1 MFRNLSKCF
10 PLFLLLFFDS
20 LAATESFSNVFCGK
34 MLDTQTGLVQ
44 SNVTINIDHGSGK
57 IRSVRFNDVF
67 ANPNNLDTLDLS
79 NYFCLPGLIDMH
91 THISEGTSRTLVEYL
106 TVTQQDQLV
115 IGRVNVQKTLL
126 AGFTSVRDLGVYIA
140 WTDKALRDEIN
151 SGLTNGPRMQISGF
165 YLTIPG
171 GGGDIDIP
179 GYSGNVPAHIRQGVT
194 QGTENFRLRA
204 EAAVAGGADLL
215 KMIASGA
222 VLAFGSIPGSPEMT
236 PDEIAMVV
244 TVGHNAGMK
253 VTAHAH
259 GAQSIKDAILAGV
272 DSIEHASLIDDE
284 GIRLA
289 RENGVALSMDIY
301 NGDYIKTVGK
311 EENWPGEF
319 LRKNRETTDEQRSGF
334 TKAHQAGVRI
344 VYGTDAGVY
353 PHGDNAKQFSYM
365 VKQGMTSVE
374 AIQAATIHAADVMG
388 WGNQVGSINPGFFA
402 DIVALRDNPIN
413 NIQALEKIDVVIKGG
428 QLYKLEGKLF
438 N

>member
-10 PLFLLLFFDS
+10 PFFLLLFFDS

-44 SNVTINIDHGSGK
+44 SNVMIGIDQSSGK
-57 IRSVRFNDVF
+57 IRSVEFNNSKTDYDDI
-67 ANPNNLDTLDLS
+67 DTLDLS

-91 THISEGTSRTLVEYL
+91 THISEDHYRPLVDYL
-106 TVTQQDQLV
+106 TMTQQEQIA
-115 IGRVNVQKTLL
+115 IGRGLVKKTLL

-140 WTDKALRDEIN
+140 WTDKLLRDEIN
-151 SGLTNGPRMQISGF
+151 AGLTDGPRMQISGF

-171 GGGDIDIP
+171 GGGDIDVP
-179 GYSGNVPAHIRQGVT
+179 GYTGNIPAHIRQGVT

-204 EAAVAGGADLL
+204 EAAVAGGADVL

-222 VLAFGSIPGSPEMT
+222 VLAYGSLPGSPEMT
-236 PDEIAMVV
+236 SDEIAAGVA
-244 TVGHNAGMK
+244 VGHNAGIK

-259 GAQSIKDAILAGV
+259 GTQSIKEAILAGV

-289 RENGVALSMDIY
+289 KEHNVALSMDIY
-301 NGDYIKTVGK
+301 NGDYIDSAG
-311 EENWPGEF
+311 EEEEEF
-319 LRKNRETTDEQRSGF
+319 LIKNREITEEQRDSF

-374 AIQAATIHAADVMG
+374 AIQAATVHAADVMG

-402 DIVALRDNPIN
+402 DIVALRDNPIS

>member
-1 MFRNLSKCF
+1 MFRNLCKFF

-194 QGTENFRLRA
+194 QGIENFRLRA

-236 PDEIAMVV
+236 PDEIAVVV

-301 NGDYIKTVGK
+301 NGDYINTVGK
-311 EENWPGEF
+311 EENWPEEF

-388 WGNQVGSINPGFFA
+388 WGNQVGRINPGFFA
-402 DIVALRDNPIN
+402 DIVALRDNPIS

>member
-1 MFRNLSKCF
+1 MFRNLCKSF
-10 PLFLLLFFDS
+10 PLFLLLFFDN
-20 LAATESFSNVFCGK
+20 LAATESFSSVFCGK
-34 MLDTQTGLVQ
+34 MLDMQTGLVQ
-44 SNVTINIDHGSGK
+44 NNVMINIDHGTGK
-57 IRSVRFNDVF
+57 IRSVEFND
-67 ANPNNLDTLDLS
+67 ASTNPNDLDTLDLS
-79 NYFCLPGLIDMH
+79 DYFCLPGLIDMH
-91 THISEGTSRTLVEYL
+91 THISEGHSRSLVEYL
-106 TVTQQDQLV
+106 TMTQQDQLV

-194 QGTENFRLRA
+194 QGAENFRIRA
-204 EAAVAGGADLL
+204 EAAVVGGADLL

-222 VLAFGSIPGSPEMT
+222 VLAFGSLPGSPEMT
-236 PDEIAMVV
+236 PDEIAAVV
-244 TVGHNAGMK
+244 AVGHKAGIK

-301 NGDYIKTVGK
+301 NGDYISTVGK
-311 EENWPGEF
+311 EENWPEEF
-319 LRKNRETTDEQRSGF
+319 LRKNRETTDEQRSSF

-388 WGNQVGSINPGFFA
+388 WGNQVGQINPGFFA
-402 DIVALRDNPIN
+402 DIVALRDNPIS

>member
-44 SNVTINIDHGSGK
+44 SNVMISIDHDSGK

-106 TVTQQDQLV
+106 TMTQQDQLV

-289 RENGVALSMDIY
+289 RDNGVALSMDIY
-301 NGDYIKTVGK
+301 NGDYINTVGK
-311 EENWPGEF
+311 EENWPEEF

-402 DIVALRDNPIN
+402 DIVALRDNPIS

>member
-194 QGTENFRLRA
+194 QGIENFRLRA

-236 PDEIAMVV
+236 PDEIAVVV

-289 RENGVALSMDIY
+289 RDNGVALSMDIY
-301 NGDYIKTVGK
+301 NGDYINTVGK
-311 EENWPGEF
+311 EENWPEEF

-374 AIQAATIHAADVMG
+374 AIQAATVHAADVMG
-388 WGNQVGSINPGFFA
+388 WGNQVGRINPGFFA
-402 DIVALRDNPIN
+402 DIVALRDNPIS

-428 QLYKLEGKLF
+428 QLYKLEGKTF
-438 N
+438 

>member
-44 SNVTINIDHGSGK
+44 SNVMISIDHDSGK
-57 IRSVRFNDVF
+57 IRSVRFNDVS

-106 TVTQQDQLV
+106 TMTQQDQLV

-194 QGTENFRLRA
+194 QGIENFRLRA

-236 PDEIAMVV
+236 PDEIAVVV

-289 RENGVALSMDIY
+289 RDNGVALSMDIY
-301 NGDYIKTVGK
+301 NGDYINTVGK
-311 EENWPGEF
+311 EENWPEEF

-388 WGNQVGSINPGFFA
+388 WGNQVGQINPGFFA
-402 DIVALRDNPIN
+402 DIVALRDNPIS

>member
-1 MFRNLSKCF
+1 MIKNRYKFL
-10 PLFLLLFFDS
+10 PLFLLFFLNS
-20 LAATESFSNVFCGK
+20 LAATESFSSVFCGK
-34 MLDTQTGLVQ
+34 MLDVQNGLVRN
-44 SNVTINIDHGSGK
+44 NVMIDIDQGSGK
-57 IRSVRFNDVF
+57 IRSVEFNYSKTDYDDI
-67 ANPNNLDTLDLS
+67 DTLNLS

-91 THISEGTSRTLVEYL
+91 THISEDHYRKLVEYL
-106 TVTQQDQLV
+106 TMTQQEQIA
-115 IGRVNVQKTLL
+115 IGRGNVQKTLL
-126 AGFTSVRDLGVYIA
+126 SGFTSVRDLGVYIA
-140 WTDKALRDEIN
+140 WTDKLLRDEIN
-151 SGLTNGPRMQISGF
+151 AGLTNGPRMQISGF

-179 GYSGNVPAHIRQGVT
+179 GYSGDVPTHLRQGVT
-194 QGTENFRLRA
+194 QGAENFRLRA
-204 EAAVAGGADLL
+204 EAAVAGGADVL

-222 VLAFGSIPGSPEMT
+222 VLAFGSIPGSPEMM
-236 PDEIAMVV
+236 PDEIREVV
-244 TVGHNAGMK
+244 AVGHKAGMK

-301 NGDYIKTVGK
+301 NGDYINTVGK
-311 EENWPGEF
+311 EENWPEEF

-374 AIQAATIHAADVMG
+374 AIQAATVHAADVMG
-388 WGNQVGSINPGFFA
+388 WGNQVGRINPGFFA
-402 DIVALRDNPIN
+402 DIVALRDNPIS

>member
-1 MFRNLSKCF
+1 MFRNLCKSF

-44 SNVTINIDHGSGK
+44 SNVMISIDHDFGK
-57 IRSVRFNDVF
+57 IRSVGFNDVS

-289 RENGVALSMDIY
+289 RDNGVALSMDIY
-301 NGDYIKTVGK
+301 NGDYINTVGK
-311 EENWPGEF
+311 EENWPEEF

-374 AIQAATIHAADVMG
+374 AIQAATVHAADVMG
-388 WGNQVGSINPGFFA
+388 WGNQVGRINPGFFA
-402 DIVALRDNPIN
+402 DIVALRDNPIG

>member
-1 MFRNLSKCF
+1 MFRNLCKSF

-289 RENGVALSMDIY
+289 RDNGVALSMDIY
-301 NGDYIKTVGK
+301 NGDYINTVGK
-311 EENWPGEF
+311 EENWPEEF

-388 WGNQVGSINPGFFA
+388 WGNQVGRINPGFFA
-402 DIVALRDNPIN
+402 DIVALRDNPIS

>member
-44 SNVTINIDHGSGK
+44 SNVMISIDQDFGK
-57 IRSVRFNDVF
+57 IRSVGFNDVS

-106 TVTQQDQLV
+106 TMTQQDQLV

-194 QGTENFRLRA
+194 QGIENFRLRA

-236 PDEIAMVV
+236 PDEIAVVV

-289 RENGVALSMDIY
+289 RDNGVALSMDIY
-301 NGDYIKTVGK
+301 NGDYINTVGK
-311 EENWPGEF
+311 EENWPEEF

-402 DIVALRDNPIN
+402 DIVALRDNPIS

>member
-1 MFRNLSKCF
+1 MFRNLSKWF

-44 SNVTINIDHGSGK
+44 SNVMISIDQGSGK
-57 IRSVRFNDVF
+57 IRSVRFNDVS

-106 TVTQQDQLV
+106 TMTQQDQLV

-194 QGTENFRLRA
+194 QGIENFRLRA

-222 VLAFGSIPGSPEMT
+222 VLAFGSLPGSPEMT
-236 PDEIAMVV
+236 PDEIAAVV
-244 TVGHNAGMK
+244 AVGHKAGIK

-272 DSIEHASLIDDE
+272 DSIEHASLIDDK

-289 RENGVALSMDIY
+289 RDNGVALSMDIY
-301 NGDYIKTVGK
+301 NGDYINTVGK
-311 EENWPGEF
+311 EENWPEEF

-388 WGNQVGSINPGFFA
+388 WGNQVGRINPGFFA
-402 DIVALRDNPIN
+402 DIVALRDNPIS